1 MKAKLEVE
9 MPIGCYD
16 CQFCAGTECGAV
28 EGMPTIDLFGEEGLR
43 PKWCPLIPEE
53 IMDGKLLTGWI
64 PVSERMPEAAEL
76 ESCGDEVTPVLITY
90 LGYYDREPHEGGLVI
105 WCEDNTWRWHDETLD
120 VSMMDVV
127 KVEITAWMP
136 LPEPYRP

>member
-1 MKAKLEVE
+1 MGRL
-9 MPIGCYD
+9 
-16 CQFCAGTECGAV
+16 
-28 EGMPTIDLFGEEGLR
+28 IDASMLKE
-43 PKWCPLIPEE
+43 
-53 IMDGKLLTGWI
+53 KLLSAEIKRKGALSVTEVYNVIDNTPTCTVAWI
-64 PVSERMPEAAEL
+64 PVSERLPEAAEL

-120 VSMMDVV
+120 VNMMDVV